1 MMKHISELKK
11 ILNRIHGKGYKAYND
26 IKGEY
31 SLANYSIIVDRVQG
45 DPFASP
51 SNIRIVI
58 NRKLLSYPEEI
69 IDGDVRKIAFQDYL
83 ARILKLK
90 CFEFSS
96 FVKGSGKSGVLII
109 NSGKQEVIE
118 RSSVFA
124 DSKQIEIRLSVGLPA
139 AGRKILGDECAKIFF
154 DIIPE
159 LVSSLKWNNIN
170 QEKCQRFVKTIEN
183 QEFIRKQLEKN
194 KLAAFVANGSILPRE
209 SGNSE
214 KPLQNAIPFYS
225 PQSLEITLELKN
237 SVSGSNQI
245 SGMGIQRGVTTIVG
259 GGFHGK
265 STLLEA
271 IKKGIYPHI
280 PGDGREYVVTD
291 PSAVSIRAEDGR
303 NVAGIDIR
311 AFINNL
317 PMNVD
322 TSFFTTS
329 NASGST
335 SQATNIL
342 EAIEAE
348 SKLLLVDE
356 DTSATNFMV
365 RDEKMQALISKDF
378 EPITPFVE
386 KVRKLYDMLNVS
398 TILVMGG
405 NGDYL
410 GVSDTVLMMK
420 NFRCNDVTE
429 TAKKIYNLYSRNKN
443 TKNDDFFYPQTERL
457 IQKES
462 FDFIHKSR
470 KFKAKAMKTDRLII
484 NKEEIDL
491 RNVEQLIDESQV
503 LTIGNIIK
511 YIAIKSKNIKYKDL
525 CNELQ
530 HLLDQ
535 PGFDFLSKT
544 SPYLTKPRY
553 LEVLAAL
560 NRLRKFKVS
569 TQEFPDK

>member
-1 MMKHISELKK
+1 MKHISELKK

-26 IKGEY
+26 IKGVY
-31 SLANYSIIVDRVQG
+31 SLTNYSIIVDRVQG

-69 IDGDVRKIAFQDYL
+69 IDGNVRKLAFQDYL

-90 CFEFSS
+90 CLEFSS
-96 FVKGSGKSGVLII
+96 FVKGSGKSGVLVI

-124 DSKQIEIRLSVGLPA
+124 DSKQIEIRLSVGFPA

-170 QEKCQRFVKTIEN
+170 QEECQRFVKTIEN
-183 QEFIRKQLEKN
+183 QEFIRTQLEKN
-194 KLAAFVANGSILPRE
+194 NLVTFVANGSILPRE

-225 PQSLEITLELKN
+225 PKTMEITLELKN

-245 SGMGIQRGVTTIVG
+245 SGLGIQKGVTTIVG

-265 STLLEA
+265 STLLDA

-280 PGDGREYVVTD
+280 PGDGREYVITD

-348 SKLLLVDE
+348 CKLLLVDE

-420 NFRCNDVTE
+420 NFRCHDVTE
-429 TAKKIYNLYSRNKN
+429 TAKKIYNQYSHNEN
-443 TKNDDFFYPQTERL
+443 PKNDDFFYPQTERL
-457 IQKES
+457 IQKDS

-530 HLLDQ
+530 DLLDQ

-560 NRLRKFKVS
+560 NRLRTLKVS
-569 TQEFPDK
+569 SQEFPDK